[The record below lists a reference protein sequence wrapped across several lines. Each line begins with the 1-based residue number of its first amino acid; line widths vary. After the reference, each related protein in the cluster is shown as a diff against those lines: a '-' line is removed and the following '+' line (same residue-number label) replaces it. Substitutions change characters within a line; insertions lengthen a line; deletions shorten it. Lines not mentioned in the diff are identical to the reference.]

1 MLLPHVAERLFNRP
15 LAIHRD
21 KASMILGAIADR
33 FDVPGGVRLD
43 GEVLVPVAF
52 SYDGKPQGRDAE
64 RDPGYDRA
72 GPVAVIPVVGTLVQK
87 SSSLRPYSGMTG
99 YNAIRQAFTTALTD
113 DTVEAIVLDV
123 DSPGGEVA
131 GCFDLVDEIYAARGT
146 KPIHAI
152 LSESAY
158 SAAYAIASAADVIS
172 VPRTGGTGS
181 VGVICLHVDYSQAL
195 TDAGLKV
202 TLITYGARK
211 SDGYPEIPLSDEA
224 LGRFQADVDSL
235 GELFVETVARNRDIA
250 ASAVRDMQA
259 TTYLGGAGV
268 TQRLADAVAAPDE
281 AFRALI
287 DELSPTTRW
296 SASA

>member
-1 MLLPHVAERLFNRP
+1 MLLPHVASRLFNCP

-21 KASMILGAIADR
+21 KASMILAAIADR
-33 FDVPGGVRLD
+33 FDVPGGVHLE
-43 GEVLVPVAF
+43 GQVLVPMAF
-52 SYDGKPQGRDAE
+52 AYDDDDDQLRDA

-87 SSSLRPYSGMTG
+87 LGSLRPYSGMTG
-99 YNAIRQAFTTALTD
+99 YNSIRQAFTTALTD

-131 GCFDLVDEIYAARGT
+131 GVFDLVDAIYEARGT

-152 LSESAY
+152 LSETAY
-158 SAAYAIASAADVIS
+158 SAAYAIASAADVIT

-181 VGVICLHVDYSQAL
+181 IGVICMHVDYSKAL

-202 TLITYGARK
+202 TLITYGERK
-211 SDGYPEIPLSDEA
+211 SDGHSEIPLSDAA
-224 LGRFQADVDSL
+224 LERFQADVNNL
-235 GELFVETVARNRDIA
+235 GELFVETVARNRGIA

-281 AFRALI
+281 AFRALVN
-287 DELSPTTRW
+287 DLAPSRW
-296 SASA
+296 SETA